1 MEDDG
6 VEPHAVQ
13 EAQTQR
19 QLIDLRE
26 DSTSNLDNGEFGGLG
41 RVRRGRENSE
51 VALDLALGSDRIE

>member
-6 VEPHAVQ
+6 VEPNAVQ
-13 EAQTQR
+13 EAQTQS
-19 QLIDLRE
+19 QFIELRE

-51 VALDLALGSDRIE
+51 VALDLALGSDRI